1 MKYSISS
8 RMRDITSLGPC
19 SSDLQETR
27 MTAVDLL
34 ELLESN
40 FTRTVGVT
48 SRTPS
53 HESDSIMITGGLSR
67 RWARAAA
74 APRRSWHWPPRQ
86 AAIPMIIRVRVR
98 V

>member
-8 RMRDITSLGPC
+8 SMRDITSLGPC

-40 FTRTVGVT
+40 FTRRD
-48 SRTPS
+48 SRS
-53 HESDSIMITGGLSR
+53 HESDSESR
-67 RWARAAA
+67 VT
-74 APRRSWHWPPRQ
+74 SQ
-86 AAIPMIIRVRVR
+86 TQS
-98 V
+98 